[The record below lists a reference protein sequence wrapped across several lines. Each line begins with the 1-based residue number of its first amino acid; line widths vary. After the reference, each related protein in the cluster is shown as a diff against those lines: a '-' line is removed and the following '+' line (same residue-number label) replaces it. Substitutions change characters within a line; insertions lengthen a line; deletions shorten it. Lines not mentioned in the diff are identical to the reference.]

1 MNISGYDIEVKDN
14 KKQTSLEY
22 DENGKRLTID
32 DLNET
37 EYKMFLYN
45 EIDRTLPINFVKE
58 DNNQTLHF
66 NTENY
71 ASLWERLEYD
81 EFRFEDFYRLIVE
94 ICNTLRKSGNNLL
107 NIEKYC
113 LSEESIFVGEGYYDI
128 KLMYMPLRRFE
139 KDESTEDELK
149 RLIFNVSK
157 RISDMDRE
165 DYINLCQYLKHPNF
179 SIENIKNYLLDIKN
193 SGISLQGDVPYG
205 NSDKFKVKKIRTMPP
220 LNRKE
225 KLYSS
230 LIAIVLLAVIWS
242 QMPLN
247 SNILL
252 GTAFLLTAGVAGALY
267 VYWKKWRPGVE
278 PVVVEKKVKKKIKK
292 SAVEED
298 AFENDHRVKV
308 FDALRAMD
316 YDAFISAKEIVQAEE
331 DHDFSEEGEHAV
343 SGEMSFKQEDTDSEG
358 EETADEVESFEL
370 TDKTTLLEAEDDEE
384 LKRNVRLE
392 QGEAKDFLIPF
403 DGKNDIGDAVSI
415 LGENFLIGRHREE
428 SDYHVDDSNIS
439 RKHAMLIK
447 NDDCYSFKDIGSV
460 NGSKINDAALVPYKL
475 YELKPDD
482 VITLGELS
490 FRYRVKEV

>member
-1 MNISGYDIEVKDN
+1 MK
-14 KKQTSLEY
+14 Y

-37 EYKMFLYN
+37 EYKMFLHN
-45 EIDRTLPINFVKE
+45 EIDRTLPMNFVKE
-58 DNNQTLHF
+58 DNDQTLHF

-81 EFRFEDFYRLIVE
+81 EFRFEDFYHLIVE
-94 ICNTLRKSGNNLL
+94 ICNTLRRSGNNLL

-113 LSEESIFVGEGYYDI
+113 ISEESIFVGEGYYDI

-179 SIENIKNYLLDIKN
+179 SIENIKNHLLDIKD
-193 SGISLQGDVPYG
+193 SGISLQGDVPHG
-205 NSDKFKVKKIRTMPP
+205 SSDKFKVERIRTMPP

-242 QMPLN
+242 QMPLG

-252 GTAFLLTAGVAGALY
+252 GTAFLLTVGVAGTLY

-278 PVVVEKKVKKKIKK
+278 PVVVEKKVRKKVKK
-292 SAVEED
+292 SAVEAEEL
-298 AFENDHRVKV
+298 ENDHRTKMS
-308 FDALRAMD
+308 DALRAMD
-316 YDAFISAKEIVQAEE
+316 YDAFISANQIVQTK
-331 DHDFSEEGEHAV
+331 DDSDFTEGDVYAV
-343 SGEMSFKQEDTDSEG
+343 PGETSSKQESTDGEG
-358 EETADEVESFEL
+358 RETADEVESFEL
-370 TDKTTLLEAEDDEE
+370 TDKTTLLEDEDDEE

-392 QGEAKDFLIPF
+392 QGKAKDFLVPF
-403 DGKNDIGDAVSI
+403 DGKNDIGEAVSI
-415 LGENFLIGRHREE
+415 LGENFLIGRSREE
-428 SDYHVDDSNIS
+428 SDHHVDDSNVS

-460 NGSKINDAALVPYKL
+460 NGSKINEADLVPYKL

-482 VITLGELS
+482 VITLGGLS